1 MINKIIIIFLALFA
15 LNVNAKLSIPV
26 SGEAGPRLRVSIPT
40 NFFDYSNVKSC
51 AEIKQINP
59 NAESGHEVIFPM
71 GIFGPGK
78 KVFCDQETN
87 GGGWTLVSSY
97 NKHKDGC
104 LTGFQID
111 NGNCLKT
118 DRIETI
124 EINTLGINYQD
135 VRGNVVLKQFA
146 STDGFNRLNAGS
158 SVDDIYV
165 DGASVTVSNAG
176 VREHIHTYAIGAYQ
190 SVNGHPS
197 VCPVNGGDSPPAF
210 VGYNYTCE
218 SGNSGSSWS
227 LVHYDNPLFSG
238 NDFYKTISAPTTE
251 QIELRVMN
259 DQYLSDEGS
268 SLESYYFYV
277 R

>member
-1 MINKIIIIFLALFA
+1 MLNKITIIFFTLMA
-15 LNVNAKLSIPV
+15 LNANAELSIPTN
-26 SGEAGPRLRVSIPT
+26 GDAGPRLRVPIQT

-51 AEIKQINP
+51 AEIKEINP

-97 NKHKDGC
+97 NKYKDGC
-104 LTGFQID
+104 LTGFEMD
-111 NGNCLKT
+111 DGNCLKT
-118 DRIETI
+118 DRLETI
-124 EINTLGINYQD
+124 SINTLGIKYQH

-146 STDGFNRLNAGS
+146 SMDGFSRLNAGS
-158 SVDDIYV
+158 SIEDLYV
-165 DGASVTVSNAG
+165 DGASVTVTNNG
-176 VREHIHTYAIGAYQ
+176 VKEHIHTYAIGAYQ
-190 SVNGHPS
+190 NVNGHPS
-197 VCPVNGGDSPPAF
+197 VCPVNGGENPPDF
-210 VGYNYTCE
+210 VGYNYTCS
-218 SGNSGSSWS
+218 SGNNGNSWS
-227 LVHYDNPLFSG
+227 LVHYENSLFSG
-238 NDFYKTISAPTTE
+238 NDFYKTISAKTSNE
-251 QIELRVMN
+251 IELRIMN